1 MSIQQMLQQLLQS
14 GQSLIQDSGS
24 QPGGG
29 SRGAG
34 SALGGFGGGALA
46 GGALGLLLGNKKFRK
61 MGGKV
66 AAYGGAAALGAIAL
80 KAYQDWQKNSAA
92 AAAGVTPAA
101 PASDWTPARPAALP
115 GPGIEQESRAIL
127 AAMIAAAKADGHV
140 GPEERQHIDAEIARL
155 GNSAAD
161 VKWFEAELAKPAN
174 PAEIAGLAATPEMA
188 AEIYLASLLVV
199 DEDSFMERAYLE
211 ELARELKL
219 DPRLKAQLHARLAEL
234 PA

>member
-1 MSIQQMLQQLLQS
+1 MSIQQILQQLLQS
-14 GQSLIQDSGS
+14 GQSLAKDAGS
-24 QPGGG
+24 QLGGAG
-29 SRGAG
+29 GG
-34 SALGGFGGGALA
+34 SALGGFGGGALT

-80 KAYQDWQKNSAA
+80 KAYQDCQNNNAA
-92 AAAGVTPAA
+92 AAAGSTPAV
-101 PASDWTPARPAALP
+101 PESVPTPAPQAALP
-115 GPGIEQESRAIL
+115 GPGIEHESRAVL

-140 GPEERQHIDAEIARL
+140 GAQERQLIDTEIARL
-155 GNSAAD
+155 GHSAAD

-174 PAEIAGLAATPEMA
+174 PAEIAALAATPEMA

-219 DPRLKAQLHARLAEL
+219 DPALKAQLHAKLAEL